1 MQTPRTEEISM
12 VLFKSVVAGVAA
24 LLVALV
30 LIAAGFLSS
39 LEGATHGQTLPASA
53 IGLACWTALGL
64 AFVCGFVWEFRNAVA
79 LGQVVL
85 NGRARAFDRLK
96 ELFHVRSAT
105 GTSRQPGRA

>member
-1 MQTPRTEEISM
+1 M
-12 VLFKSVVAGVAA
+12 VLFKSIVAGVAA

-39 LEGATHGQTLPASA
+39 LEGATHGHPLPASP
-53 IGLACWTALGL
+53 IGLACWSALGL
-64 AFVCGFVWEFRNAVA
+64 AFICGFVWEFRNAVA

-85 NGRARAFDRLK
+85 DRRATAFERLK
-96 ELFHVRSAT
+96 ELFKVRSAT